1 MSAGWAWGLLF
12 LLPLTAAAAAP
23 DVDNPPQYFMR
34 LCLKDATVA
43 AGKREQIC
51 ACLRDVFAYGDN
63 AWGLSDVIALDPRY
77 WEAPEKRMPQDE
89 LGNEVRR
96 ARRDCMAG
104 DGVVQ
109 TRANSQ

>member
-1 MSAGWAWGLLF
+1 MSFSQAWGLLL
-12 LLPLTAAAAAP
+12 LLPLSALAAGS

-34 LCLKDATVA
+34 LCLKDTTVA
-43 AGKREQIC
+43 AGRREQIC
-51 ACLRDVFAYGDN
+51 GCLRDAFAYGDN

-77 WEAPEKRMPQDE
+77 WEAPEKRMPQDD

-104 DGVVQ
+104 GGVIQ